1 MTQEVNVKE
10 TITLLRRLQE
20 SDLEIEE
27 INGKI
32 EEIPKKREALNRG
45 LQQYTQK
52 VEEEENRLTDSRKE
66 RRQLEHSLEDHNL
79 KDARYTDQLMQVKTN
94 KEYRAFLTE
103 IEQLKGKIREIEDK
117 ILDLMEEA
125 EELEK
130 SIKWRKNK
138 LEKKK
143 QEVETESHRLEKEEE
158 ALNHQLEKRENFKRE
173 LEKKLSQELL
183 EQYNRI
189 KGVRHGIA
197 LAEAKDGF
205 CQVCHV
211 RLRPQVY
218 YDLRANKSLLLCDN
232 CNRFLFLR
240 EDEVVDPTKLM

>member
-1 MTQEVNVKE
+1 MTQEVSVKE
-10 TITLLRRLQE
+10 TITLLRRLQD
-20 SDLEIEE
+20 SDMEIEQL
-27 INGKI
+27 NDKI
-32 EEIPKKREALNRG
+32 ASIPRNKEALNRG
-45 LQQYTQK
+45 LQQYMQM
-52 VEEEENRLTDSRKE
+52 VDEEENRLADSRKE

-94 KEYRAFLTE
+94 KEYRALLTE

-130 SIKWRKNK
+130 SIKWRKKK

-143 QEVETESHRLEKEEE
+143 QEVETECHRLEKEEAE
-158 ALNHQLEKRENFKRE
+158 LNHQLETKEAFKKE
-173 LEKKLSQELL
+173 LEDKLPLELI

-218 YDLRANKSLLLCDN
+218 YDLRANKSILLCDN